1 MTLRRVLRHT
11 RRAFPFFSS
20 LARSPPMEEQAR
32 LKLPSVAGYKLVKQI
47 GGGGFSVVYQAVN
60 LVQGRVAAC
69 KVIAITPES
78 NEAQLRAIE
87 KEIRVHSAL
96 KHKHI
101 LELIGAA
108 KLLPDRAALSGHFPA
123 MYLLMEMAAGGDLFD
138 KIAPDQGIGPDV
150 AHFYFCQMLN
160 GLQYIHSE
168 GVCHRDLKPEN
179 LLLDGSGTLKISD
192 FGLSAVYKLKD
203 TGKTRM
209 LNERCGSLPY
219 LAPEMRGDQPYAA
232 EPIDVWGSGVIL
244 FTMLAGNTPWD
255 EPTRGSPEFVQYLT
269 GESFNF
275 EPWIHF
281 HEDLLSL
288 ITGMLDVDPAHR
300 MTLVE
305 VASHPWVTRPSQ
317 IAGRGPRA
325 IAQSLTA
332 GLRANGDL
340 SIAEPQIGGGSDDS
354 MNTDEDGD
362 YIMHNARSQFTQSLM
377 LFSQTQRGSR
387 YRYAP
392 SLTRFFAALA
402 PHVLLPLL
410 QEALTALGAKHNPPR
425 EAVRDDSDGC
435 SPTATTTSTT
445 GAAAAAASGV
455 PMIRMRVGAKDRRKL
470 HMKGYVEIEPF
481 QIGEYAGS
489 FVVFARDVGNPLE
502 WRAMWKALV
511 RHPLIDPHV
520 YRKPR

>member
-1 MTLRRVLRHT
+1 
-11 RRAFPFFSS
+11 
-20 LARSPPMEEQAR
+20 MEEQTK

-60 LVQGRVAAC
+60 VDKGRVAAC

-78 NEAQLRAIE
+78 NEAQLKAIE

-96 KHKHI
+96 KHRHI

-108 KLLPDRAALSGHFPA
+108 KLLPDRAALSGHFPG

-138 KIAPDQGIGPDV
+138 KIAPDEGIGPDV

-160 GLQYIHSE
+160 GLQYIHAE

-179 LLLDGSGTLKISD
+179 LLLDATGTLKISD
-192 FGLSAVYKLKD
+192 FGLSAVYKLKE

-244 FTMLAGNTPWD
+244 FTLLVGNTPWD
-255 EPTRGSPEFVQYLT
+255 EPTRGSQEFVQYLT

-275 EPWIHF
+275 EPWRRF

-305 VASHPWVTRPSQ
+305 VAAHPWVTRPSQ

-332 GLRANGDL
+332 GLRANGDMG
-340 SIAEPQIGGGSDDS
+340 IAEPQIGGDNDDS
-354 MNTDEDGD
+354 MDTDQDGD
-362 YIMHNARSQFTQSLM
+362 YVMHNARSQFTQSLM
-377 LFSQTQRGSR
+377 LFSQTQRGTR

-402 PHVLLPLL
+402 PHALLPLI
-410 QEALTALGAKHNPPR
+410 QEALTELGAKYNPPR
-425 EAVRDDSDGC
+425 EAQRE
-435 SPTATTTSTT
+435 TAE
-445 GAAAAAASGV
+445 GPSGV

-481 QIGEYAGS
+481 QIGDYEGS

-502 WRAMWKALV
+502 WRAMWKELV
-511 RHPLIDPHV
+511 RHSLINPHV
-520 YRKPR
+520 YKKSR